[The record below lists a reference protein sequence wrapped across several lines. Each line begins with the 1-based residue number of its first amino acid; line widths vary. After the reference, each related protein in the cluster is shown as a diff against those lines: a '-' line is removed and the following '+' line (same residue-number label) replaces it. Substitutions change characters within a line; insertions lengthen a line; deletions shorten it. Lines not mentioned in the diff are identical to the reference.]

1 MSSALI
7 ISGGGALGAWGVGV
21 SKALVEQEGKDY
33 TTVIGTS
40 TGALMGPLVLA
51 KRFEQLQEAY
61 TSVTQDDIFN
71 VNPFKSD
78 GGIKVLSAAIRVI
91 TNKNTIG
98 ESLPLR
104 DLIREF
110 FTVELFNELRNTNK
124 TFGAAVVSL
133 TTART
138 EVKILKD
145 NTYDDNVDWIWAS
158 ANNPVF
164 MSLLEKDNEL
174 WTDGG
179 LKDYAAISYVLEN
192 NLADEI
198 DVILHTTTEITNR
211 NFRTVNG
218 IFDLLFRVIDVF
230 GSDVIQ
236 NDIENAKLRV
246 KLQNEVAI
254 NFYYINQ
261 SQKDLIGNNL
271 LFDRENMT
279 QILNEGFQSVVDGT
293 IVRRSCKV
301 GVDGLIQPLA

>member
-21 SKALVEQEGKDY
+21 SKALVQHEGKDY
-33 TTVIGTS
+33 STVIGTS

-51 KRFEQLQEAY
+51 NRFEQLQEAY

-78 GGIKVLSAAIRVI
+78 GGIKVFSAAIRVI
-91 TNKNTIG
+91 TNKKTIG

-104 DLIREF
+104 NLIREF
-110 FTVELFNELRNTNK
+110 FTVELFNELRNIDK

-164 MSLLEKDNEL
+164 MSLLEKDNQL

-179 LKDYAAISYVLEN
+179 LKDYAAISHVLEN

-198 DVILHTTTEITNR
+198 DVILHTTTDITNR
-211 NFRTVNG
+211 NFRSVNG

-254 NFYYINQ
+254 NFFYINQ

-271 LFDRENMT
+271 LFDRDKMT

-293 IVRRSCKV
+293 ITKRTCKV
-301 GVDGLIQPLA
+301 SVDGLIQPV